1 MQDLSYS
8 DKGRL
13 RNFNAI
19 LLNEL
24 AIDYSDMDKLKF
36 LNLILLT
43 EFKKTSRKCVTFVE
57 SKVDEH
63 LNEETMKEIP
73 TENEIQVPIMNK
85 IEDDF
90 SSSFMALIV

>member
-19 LLNEL
+19 LFNEL

-43 EFKKTSRKCVTFVE
+43 EFKKSIQKECNFEMTINKDFENFVE
-57 SKVDEH
+57 SNVDE
-63 LNEETMKEIP
+63 
-73 TENEIQVPIMNK
+73 Q
-85 IEDDF
+85 
-90 SSSFMALIV
+90 